1 MRRGKR
7 QEVGDG
13 ERRGEVLVGKQ
24 GAEKGGGRVGR
35 WRYGEGRGVINV
47 EGEGGEGI
55 RGGTGDGESR
65 GGGGVK
71 GGWQY
76 HWGFLQTAQRRTL
89 YRRTS
94 RNK

>member
-1 MRRGKR
+1 MVSEGGRCWQGSRGLRR
-7 QEVGDG
+7 
-13 ERRGEVLVGKQ
+13 
-24 GAEKGGGRVGR
+24 GGGRVGR

-71 GGWQY
+71 GGWRYQ
-76 HWGFLQTAQRRTL
+76 WGFLQTAQRRTL

>member
-1 MRRGKR
+1 MGLRRW
-7 QEVGDG
+7 
-13 ERRGEVLVGKQ
+13 
-24 GAEKGGGRVGR
+24 GGRVGR

-47 EGEGGEGI
+47 EEEGGGFRRGDNNGRDAGVAGGGEGI